1 MLTGILRKNKYNG
14 QIVYKKCDMKVS
26 VIVPVYNME
35 ITVSR
40 CLDSI
45 VGQDYKDFEVILIND
60 GSNDKSPEICI
71 LDIFLER
78 IKDCHTLLKRG

>member
-1 MLTGILRKNKYNG
+1 
-14 QIVYKKCDMKVS
+14 MKVS

-45 VGQDYKDFEVILIND
+45 VGQDYKDFEVILIMMVPMINHR
-60 GSNDKSPEICI
+60 KSARIMLGAMGI